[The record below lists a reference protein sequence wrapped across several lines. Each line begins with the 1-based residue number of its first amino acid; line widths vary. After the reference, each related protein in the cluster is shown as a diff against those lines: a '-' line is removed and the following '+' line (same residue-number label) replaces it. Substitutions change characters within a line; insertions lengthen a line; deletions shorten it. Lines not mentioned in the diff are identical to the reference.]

1 MFLNAAVL
9 LNFLLQIFFKY
20 AFIYMT
26 FSGKKKVAIPLNMKI
41 YFRNG
46 FFILERKKQNWQK

>member
-26 FSGKKKVAIPLNMKI
+26 FSGKKKSGYSTEHENL
-41 YFRNG
+41 F
-46 FFILERKKQNWQK
+46 